1 MGGIESPSKEPLL
14 SDSLLFTSG
23 SLFTTDYLVEAIKAD
38 PAYMAVDPVSV
49 RTALEKIGASFPQ
62 NHRTNESQTEDDFIW
77 PVLHALGW
85 VESLRQQ
92 NLTVSGRD
100 DVPDGLLFEN
110 ADAKTAANAHG
121 DQWKRY
127 AYGLAVVES
136 KRWDRPLDRATGR
149 GEATAPSTQMLRYL
163 RRIDDLT
170 NGQLRWGILT
180 NGTKWRLY
188 WAGARSVSEE
198 FLEIDLGRVLALDG
212 GDDLFADEDTR
223 EHWLRVFAVMFSR
236 DAFIK
241 TGSDNRSFHERARAA
256 AAFYEERVAAS
267 LSKLVFEQVFPNL
280 ASAIA
285 AAAPQAT
292 LQDVREASLVL
303 LYRLLFLLYAE
314 DRNLLPVGE
323 KRYDDYALRHQR
335 NEIGKRISEGDVFSA
350 SAGKIWAH
358 VADLARIIDKGD
370 ASVGIPPYNGG
381 LFAGDGT
388 PLLDSIRIPDSVM
401 APALDALSYERSSG
415 ERRYIN
421 YRDLSV
427 QQLGSIYERLL
438 EFEIVRDDT
447 GALNVRPNL
456 FARKNSGSYYT
467 PDELVGLILDETL
480 EPLIA
485 ERLDSFRT
493 ALEKLDLKSSLDYQK
508 GDLNE
513 VDPAEAI
520 LKLRVCDPA
529 MGSGH
534 FLVSLVD
541 TLADNVLDA
550 MAEAQALAAEA
561 APHLEYISPLARKI
575 EDIRATILRN
585 AKAAGWTIDQAQ
597 LDDRHIVRR
606 MVLKRCVYGVD
617 KNPMAVE
624 LAKVALWLHTFTVG
638 APLSFIDHHLRAG
651 DSLFGLW
658 VRNAI
663 DKAASQG
670 GELLHIG
677 PLREAEASAAAMGI
691 IERLTDAEIA
701 EAHQSAATWYGVQ
714 SQIGPLDSF
723 VSFLH
728 ALDWLN
734 LNQPLDKAAVRA
746 LLDGQFGNPVEIML
760 GRQEPVLRKSAAAK
774 AGATDRMK
782 KQRFDA
788 NELLEAAERILA
800 SARALIAEE
809 RFLNWQIAF
818 PGVWEKWG
826 SAERFGG
833 FDAVVGNPPW
843 DRIKL
848 QQVEWFA
855 ARKPEI
861 AAQPR
866 AADRK
871 EMVEKLVESG
881 DLLGDEY
888 LRAEQRAND
897 TLRMA
902 RFSSGKPTKNPET
915 GRKTPAPSDQYPLLS
930 GGDIN
935 LYSLFVERAHA
946 LIKADGMVGLLVP
959 IGIGADKTSADY
971 ISSVTENQQLK
982 AFIAFEN
989 KRRWLFKDVHAE
1001 DQPTILI
1008 TSNAGRQYPK
1018 FRYAVKLH
1026 TIPSEQFDP
1035 TVLMDAKTLQA
1046 VNPNTG
1052 TVPIFRSAEDARL
1065 VSAAYARTP
1074 VFVRKSGEGDL
1085 CDWNT
1090 RYLTMF
1096 HMTNDSNLFRQ
1107 KSELEN
1113 DEGAWP
1119 IGQQRF
1125 QSASGLWLP
1134 LYEGKS
1140 VQIYNHR
1147 YASVITPPNSISGQ
1161 GQAIHSTPEELASP
1175 AFLPTPRYWVNAEY
1189 VDAIKRGYAIGFN
1202 DVCNTN
1208 NARSLIAAIVP
1219 QVAAGNKLPLLDDLS
1234 ALDCCLLAGNLNSIP
1249 CDYFAR
1255 NKIQSRNLNKYI
1267 LEQLPIIPP
1276 TAYTR
1281 AFGQKSAADIVGE
1294 AVLELTY
1301 TAHDMAP
1308 FARDMGYVDA
1318 NGEVRSP
1325 FAWDEDR
1332 RLNLRAKLD
1341 ALYFILYG
1349 VFDPA
1354 NAAQSRDDIRYIYST
1369 FPIVS
1374 QQEREKWGSYKSEEL
1389 CLAWIN
1395 ALMAGQP
1402 DADISY

>member
-1 MGGIESPSKEPLL
+1 L
-14 SDSLLFTSG
+14 SDSALFISG
-23 SLFTTDYLVEAIKAD
+23 SLFTTDYLAEAIKAD
-38 PAYMAVDPVSV
+38 PGYLAVDADGL
-49 RTALEKIGASFPQ
+49 RIALEKIAAAFPQ
-62 NHRTNESQTEDDFIW
+62 SHKTNESQTEDDFIW
-77 PVLHALGW
+77 PVLGALSW
-85 VESLRQQ
+85 TESLRQQ

-100 DVPDGLLFEN
+100 DVPDGLLFV
-110 ADAKTAANAHG
+110 DAEAKAAANALQE
-121 DQWKRY
+121 QWKRY
-127 AYGLAVVES
+127 AHGLAVVES
-136 KRWDRPLDRATGR
+136 KRWARPLDRASGR
-149 GEATAPSTQMLRYL
+149 DEATAPSTQMLRYL

-170 NGQLRWGILT
+170 SGQLRWGILT

-212 GDDLFADEDTR
+212 GDDLFADEATR
-223 EHWLRVFAVMFSR
+223 EHWLRVFATMFCR

-241 TGSDNRSFHERARAA
+241 TGTDNRSFHERARAA
-256 AAFYEERVAAS
+256 ATFYEERVAAS
-267 LSKLVFEQVFPNL
+267 LSKLVFEQVFPDL
-280 ASAIA
+280 AGAIA
-285 AAAPQAT
+285 EAAPYAS
-292 LQDVREASLVL
+292 LEDVRQASLVL

-314 DRNLLPVGE
+314 DRDLLPVGE
-323 KRYDDYALRHQR
+323 KRYDDYALRQQR
-335 NEIGKRISEGDVFSA
+335 SEVGRRVSENDVFSDTA
-350 SAGKIWAH
+350 TKIWHH
-358 VADLARIIDKGD
+358 VADLARIIDKGE
-370 ASVGIPPYNGG
+370 AKVGIPPYNGG
-381 LFAGDGT
+381 LFAADGT

-401 APALDALSYERSSG
+401 APTLDALSWLREG
-415 ERRYIN
+415 GTARYIN

-438 EFEIVRDDT
+438 EFEIVRDDS
-447 GALNVRPNL
+447 GALTVRPNL

-467 PDELVGLILDETL
+467 PDELVGLILDQTL

-485 ERLDSFRT
+485 ERLDAFRT
-493 ALEKLDLKSSLDYQK
+493 ALAKLNSKDSPDYQT

-513 VDPAEAI
+513 ADPAEAI

-541 TLADNVLDA
+541 TLADHVLDA
-550 MAEAQALAAEA
+550 MAEAQAQAAEA
-561 APHLEYISPLARKI
+561 APHLEYVSPLARKI

-638 APLSFIDHHLRAG
+638 APLSFIDHHLRVG

-658 VRNAI
+658 VRDAI
-663 DKAASQG
+663 DKAGAQG

-734 LNQPLDKAAVRA
+734 LKQPVDKAAVRA

-760 GRQEPVLRKSAAAK
+760 GRQEPAARKSAAAK

-788 NELLEAAERILA
+788 NELLEAAERILGDA
-800 SARALIAEE
+800 HALIAEE

-826 SAERFGG
+826 SKERAGG

-855 ARKPEI
+855 ARRPEI
-861 AAQPR
+861 AAQAR

-871 EMVEKLVESG
+871 EMVEKLVETE
-881 DLLGDEY
+881 DPLADEY

-902 RFSSGKPTKNPET
+902 RFSSGKPTKDAET
-915 GRKTPAPSDQYPLLS
+915 GKKVPAPADHYPLLS
-930 GGDIN
+930 SGDIN
-935 LYSLFVERAHA
+935 LYCLFVERAHA
-946 LIKADGMVGLLVP
+946 LVKPEGMVGLLVP

-1008 TSNAGRQYPK
+1008 ASNEGRRYPK

-1026 TIPSEQFDP
+1026 ALPNEHADP
-1035 TVLMDAKTLQA
+1035 TVMMDAATLLA

-1052 TVPIFRSAEDARL
+1052 TVPIFRSSEDARI
-1065 VSAAYARTP
+1065 VSATYARVP
-1074 VFVRKSGEGDL
+1074 VFVRKSGQGETS
-1085 CDWNT
+1085 DWSAK
-1090 RYLTMF
+1090 YLTMF
-1096 HMTNDSNLFRQ
+1096 HMTNASKEFRN
-1107 KSELEN
+1107 KMELEN
-1113 DEGAWP
+1113 QEGAWP
-1119 IGQQRF
+1119 IGGQRY
-1125 QSASGLWLP
+1125 QSAAGTWLP

-1147 YASVITPPNSISGQ
+1147 YASVITPEGSVSGQ
-1161 GQAIHSTPEELASP
+1161 GQSIHASIEDLASP
-1175 AFLPTPRYWVNAEY
+1175 DFVPTPRYWVNAAK
-1189 VDAIKRGYAIGFN
+1189 VDAIKQGYAIGFN

-1208 NARSLIAAIVP
+1208 NERSLIAAIIP
-1219 QVAAGNKLPLLDDLS
+1219 QVGAGNTLPLLDELS
-1234 ALDCCLLAGNLNSIP
+1234 ASDSSLLAGNLNSIP

-1255 NKIQSRNLNKYI
+1255 NKIQSRHLNKYI

-1276 TAYTR
+1276 PAYTR
-1281 AFGQKSAADIVGE
+1281 DFGPKTAAEIVRA

-1301 TAHDMAP
+1301 TAHDLAP
-1308 FARDMGYVDA
+1308 FARDMGHVDA
-1318 NGEVRSP
+1318 KDDVLPP
-1325 FAWDEDR
+1325 FEWDEER

-1349 VFDPA
+1349 VFDQA

-1369 FPIVS
+1369 FPIVA
-1374 QQEREKWGSYKSEEL
+1374 QQERDRWGGSYKSEEL

-1395 ALMAGQP
+1395 ALIAGQP
-1402 DADISY
+1402 DAAIGV